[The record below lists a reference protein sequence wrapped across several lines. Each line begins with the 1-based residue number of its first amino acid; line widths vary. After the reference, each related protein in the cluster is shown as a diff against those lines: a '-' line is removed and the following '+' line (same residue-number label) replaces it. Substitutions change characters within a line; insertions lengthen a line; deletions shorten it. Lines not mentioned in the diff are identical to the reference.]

1 MVIAAP
7 RFIMHP
13 NAIGIRQSEEAGMP
27 SERIGSGGQ
36 MNWALGQNAGSQVGD
51 SLREPWATSPAVQA
65 AAKMKAKWV
74 EMGGPSSDLG
84 LPKDRE
90 LIVTERNG
98 AFVCDFRGGQMVM
111 DHDPGEIVV
120 NTSNRVAVVFEGF
133 GLEQRQESGDEIFG
147 SIHGRLGSLGYIKDF
162 AIPEVPL
169 GPDGAN
175 RIAQLGITIYE
186 GPPADLNVVLYLIE
200 HDSGDRKKVR
210 EEIRKHVQKSFETAG
225 SAIGGVAGV
234 PVGSFFDAEKSS
246 EASLQKL
253 VIEGATELIDKILG
267 MGDDPYN
274 QVGFTISSDMM
285 LHPGHAQ
292 NYRCS
297 SDPRSLKFT
306 NDLKFTTTSRD
317 DGGDLGQIS
326 ALFSIQ
332 RR

>member
-1 MVIAAP
+1 
-7 RFIMHP
+7 
-13 NAIGIRQSEEAGMP
+13 
-27 SERIGSGGQ
+27 
-36 MNWALGQNAGSQVGD
+36 MNWAAGQNPGTQVGD

-74 EMGGPSSDLG
+74 EMGGPGSDLG

-90 LIVTERNG
+90 FIVTERNG

-111 DHDPGEIVV
+111 DHDPGE
-120 NTSNRVAVVFEGF
+120 
-133 GLEQRQESGDEIFG
+133 SGDEIFG
-147 SIHGRLGSLGYIKDF
+147 SLHGRLGSLGYINDF
-162 AIPEVPL
+162 AIPEVSL

-175 RIAQLGITIYE
+175 RIAQLGMTIYE

-326 ALFSIQ
+326 AFFSIQ